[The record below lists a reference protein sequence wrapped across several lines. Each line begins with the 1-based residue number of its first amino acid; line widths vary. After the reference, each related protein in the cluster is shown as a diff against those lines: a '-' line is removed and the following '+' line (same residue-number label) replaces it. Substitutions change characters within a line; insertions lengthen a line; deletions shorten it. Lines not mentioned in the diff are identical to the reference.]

1 MTTRRFRDND
11 VTTFHRRLIGMF
23 QRVRRTQE
31 ARLARGDTAA
41 PRRGQRQ
48 TERGRREGEEREREK
63 DRFAYPAANIHANI
77 LN

>member
-48 TERGRREGEEREREK
+48 SEGGGGRKREKERERVGSIRLSGRE
-63 DRFAYPAANIHANI
+63 YPREYT
-77 LN
+77 

>member
-48 TERGRREGEEREREK
+48 TERGRREGEEREREGSI
-63 DRFAYPAANIHANI
+63 RLSGREYPREYT
-77 LN
+77 

>member
-11 VTTFHRRLIGMF
+11 VTMFHRRLIGMF

-48 TERGRREGEEREREK
+48 RARAERGEEREREGSI
-63 DRFAYPAANIHANI
+63 RLSGREYPREYT
-77 LN
+77 